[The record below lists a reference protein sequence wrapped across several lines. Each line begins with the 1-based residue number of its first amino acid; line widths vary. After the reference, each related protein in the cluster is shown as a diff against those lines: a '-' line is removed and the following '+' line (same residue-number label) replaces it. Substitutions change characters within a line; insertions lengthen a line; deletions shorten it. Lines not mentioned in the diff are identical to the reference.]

1 MDRGA
6 WQATIHS
13 VTKSWTQLKQLSTSQ
28 AMGRASL
35 GPSREVGL
43 PGHPCTYSPCFLWP
57 RVSSMR
63 LQLSTPSQAM
73 CESILHSTPQHLVP
87 GLGVDRLM
95 GGKPIISLFRWVGS
109 LLSHCFHLHTPRS
122 SRTFLTGVCIPDLY
136 FLALNYLL
144 RPLAHFTIELF
155 IFCN

>member
-1 MDRGA
+1 MQEMQVPCLPGSEKSPGGEQGNPCQHSCLQNPMDRGA

-95 GGKPIISLFRWVGS
+95 GGKPIISLFPFAYPT
-109 LLSHCFHLHTPRS
+109 L
-122 SRTFLTGVCIPDLY
+122 
-136 FLALNYLL
+136 
-144 RPLAHFTIELF
+144 
-155 IFCN
+155 

>member
-6 WQATIHS
+6 WQATVHS
-13 VTKSWTQLKQLSTSQ
+13 VTKSRTRLKQLSTSQ

-43 PGHPCTYSPCFLWP
+43 PGHPCVYSPCFLWP

-73 CESILHSTPQHLVP
+73 YESILHSTPQHLVP
-87 GLGVDRLM
+87 GLGVDTLM
-95 GGKPIISLFRWVGS
+95 GGKPITSLFPFAHPTLWPN
-109 LLSHCFHLHTPRS
+109 LSHR
-122 SRTFLTGVCIPDLY
+122 RLY
-136 FLALNYLL
+136 SG
-144 RPLAHFTIELF
+144 F
-155 IFCN
+155 IFPFSELSLETTCPFYY